1 LNPELQIKD
10 DLLSA
15 DHAELDDLLKG
26 VFNALDSRDSAAVFD
41 RLDLFW
47 ARLAMHIR
55 AEHLHLFPAV
65 LEYSEEMGPAAFDI
79 RDKLELLKHDHD
91 FFMRELARAVKL
103 MRAVTE
109 GNAAATCI
117 EIRSQLLDIEQSLS
131 DHNRIEETEVYP
143 LMQAVT
149 AHTGSNDLI
158 ARVKKELDNLPP
170 RFRKGGSE

>member
-1 LNPELQIKD
+1 MQIKD

-15 DHAELDDLLKG
+15 DHAQLDDLLKD
-26 VFNALDSRDSAAVFD
+26 VFNALDSRDGAGVFD
-41 RLDLFW
+41 KLDLFW

-65 LEYSEEMGPAAFDI
+65 LEYSQETASAAFYI
-79 RDKLELLKHDHD
+79 RDKLELLRHDHD

-103 MRAVTE
+103 MRVVSE
-109 GNAAATCI
+109 ENIAATYI
-117 EIRSQLLDIEQSLS
+117 EIRSQLHGIEQRLS
-131 DHNRIEETEVYP
+131 EHNRIEETEVYP
-143 LMQAVT
+143 LMQAVM
-149 AHTGSNDLI
+149 AHTGTNDLT